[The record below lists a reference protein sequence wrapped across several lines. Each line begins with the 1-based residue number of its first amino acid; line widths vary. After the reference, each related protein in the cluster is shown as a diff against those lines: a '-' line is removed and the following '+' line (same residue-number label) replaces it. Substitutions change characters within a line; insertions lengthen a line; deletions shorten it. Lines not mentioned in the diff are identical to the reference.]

1 MRVLITGASGF
12 VGTYL
17 IRHLQATRPDCEI
30 VGTTHS
36 APPAAPEGRVRFIR
50 CDILAQD
57 GQAIADIV
65 RDARPDHVYH
75 LAGMASGAS
84 SDKDAVLR
92 ANVDGTRFVVQ
103 AVRAHAPQ
111 ARLLFTSTGYVYGAC
126 DPAHPAQENDP
137 LAPPGAGGP
146 YADSKRV
153 AEQWIESHGGGVI
166 IARAFNHTGPEQTAA
181 FAIPAFAAQII
192 QIERGA
198 QTELRVGNLEAE
210 RDFLDVRDVARAY
223 ALLLDNARDGV
234 YNVCSGQPRR
244 MGDVLDALCA
254 EARPPIPVTQDPA
267 RMRPADLPVS
277 VGDPGRL
284 CALTGWQP
292 QIPWAQTLRETLDWW
307 RARPARA
314 G

>member
-1 MRVLITGASGF
+1 MRVLITGAGGF

-17 IRHLQATRPDCEI
+17 IRHLQQARPDCAI
-30 VGTTHS
+30 VGTIHA
-36 APPAAPEGRVRFIR
+36 APPAAPEPHVRYVR
-50 CDILAQD
+50 CDILAGD
-57 GQAIADIV
+57 GQAIADVV

-75 LAGMASGAS
+75 LAGLASGAS
-84 SDKDAVLR
+84 SDRASVLR
-92 ANVDGTRFVVQ
+92 ANVDGTRFVAG
-103 AVRAHAPQ
+103 AVRAHAPD
-111 ARLLFTSTGYVYGAC
+111 ARLLFASTGYVYGAC
-126 DPAHPAQENDP
+126 DPARPAQEGDL

-146 YADSKRV
+146 YADSKRE
-153 AEQWIESHGGGVI
+153 AEEWLRAHGGGVV

-223 ALLLDNARDGV
+223 ALLLGSAKDGI

-244 MGDVLDALCA
+244 MGDVLQALCA
-254 EARPPIPVTQDPA
+254 AARVPIPVTQDPA

-284 CALTGWQP
+284 RALTGWQP
-292 QIPWAQTLRETLDWW
+292 QIDWAQTLRETLDWW
-307 RARPARA
+307 RARPARL